1 MQDINKLLQQITIL
15 ESNQHYRV
23 GDIINRMGIE
33 RSENSRVQILHQE
46 QFKGSILRDYLNEIS
61 TDEFK
66 KIPLSKTQ
74 SCKKFHP
81 FTGKFIDHSK
91 EKNYKL
97 LGAIVKKQSGQYPWP
112 SSREL
117 CINLRAGDVL
127 AANAKAKGG
136 LRGKG
141 SLYLLK
147 ENQEED
153 TLIRL
158 IQKKLIKYK
167 KINCITFVTAMH
179 FGDHPWAKIF
189 KYNKE
194 KELENIK
201 LYDQLFSSIASS
213 FPSIRLKLLDL
224 NSFSGYRKIDY
235 QICYLCG
242 ARHLIL
248 DTGGFSKQIELIRN
262 ELINK

>member
-1 MQDINKLLQQITIL
+1 MQDIDKLLQQITVL

-66 KIPLSKTQ
+66 KIPLSETE

-81 FTGKFIDHSK
+81 FTGKFINPKK
-91 EKNYKL
+91 ERNYKL
-97 LGAIVKKQSGQYPWP
+97 LADIVRTKSNQYPRP
-112 SSREL
+112 SSIEL
-117 CINLRAGDVL
+117 CINLRSGDVL
-127 AANAKAKGG
+127 TTNANEKGA

-147 ENQEED
+147 ENQKED

-194 KELENIK
+194 KELKNIK

-213 FPSIRLKLLDL
+213 FPSIRLKLLDF

-235 QICYLCG
+235 QICYLCS
-242 ARHLIL
+242 ARHLIA
-248 DTGGFSKQIELIRN
+248 DAGGFSEQIKLIRN